1 MMSTSLMIWLGGAMA
16 VFLAAASSLRIYVDR
31 PSVWLLALAIGLYS
45 VGNLMMVRL
54 MKESGLA
61 VAMSLSAVLQLVL
74 INIVGLL
81 IFGERPTN
89 MQFGGITLG
98 IVAVTLIV
106 WPQGR
111 QG

>member
-1 MMSTSLMIWLGGAMA
+1 MIWLAAAMA
-16 VFLAAASSLRIYVDR
+16 TFLAGASSLRIYVDR
-31 PSVWLLALAIGLYS
+31 PSIWLLALAIALYS
-45 VGNLMMVRL
+45 AGNLMMVRL
-54 MKESGLA
+54 MRESGLA
-61 VAMSLSAVLQLVL
+61 VAMSLAAILQLVL

-89 MQFGGITLG
+89 LQIGGITLG
-98 IVAVTLIV
+98 ILAVTLIV

>member
-1 MMSTSLMIWLGGAMA
+1 MSASLMIWLAGVMA
-16 VFLAAASSLRIYVDR
+16 IFLVAASSLRVYVDR
-31 PSVWLLALAIGLYS
+31 PSVWLLVLAIGLYTA
-45 VGNLMMVRL
+45 GNLMMVRV
-54 MKESGLA
+54 MRESGLA

-74 INIVGLL
+74 INLVGLM

-98 IVAVTLIV
+98 IIAVTMIV

>member
-1 MMSTSLMIWLGGAMA
+1 MSASLMIWLAGAMA
-16 VFLAAASSLRIYVDR
+16 IFLAAASSLRVYVDR
-31 PSVWLLALAIGLYS
+31 PSVWLLVLAIGLYTA
-45 VGNLMMVRL
+45 GNLMMVRV
-54 MKESGLA
+54 MRESGLA

-74 INIVGLL
+74 INLVGLM

-89 MQFGGITLG
+89 LQIGGITLG
-98 IVAVTLIV
+98 IIGVTMIV